1 MDIYMLPPPL
11 YTYHICISYICV
23 IVFVHSFFDCN
34 LDSIIYEGRSY
45 KNSQKDFFG
54 GLSMPATV
62 SSWQS
67 VRLGE
72 SLWKDMRWTSPTVN
86 AVGPRAPLNLIVYL
100 RNSFIEIDRLWSD

>member
-1 MDIYMLPPPL
+1 MDIYIYMLPPPL

-45 KNSQKDFFG
+45 KNSQKEFFG

-72 SLWKDMRWTSPTVN
+72 SL
-86 AVGPRAPLNLIVYL
+86 
-100 RNSFIEIDRLWSD
+100 